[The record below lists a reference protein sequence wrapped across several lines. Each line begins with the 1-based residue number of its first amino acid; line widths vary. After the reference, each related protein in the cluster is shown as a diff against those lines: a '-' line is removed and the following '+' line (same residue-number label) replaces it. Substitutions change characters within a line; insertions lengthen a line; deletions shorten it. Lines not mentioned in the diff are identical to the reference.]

1 MDNNKEK
8 YLSES
13 LLSEEPKKKFVLKLK
28 SNSVTGDKI
37 APNAVDWDKLSQRIK
52 DLFASIQA
60 AIGEPIDP
68 DTIKEMIRNV
78 IKEMIDSGDEIID
91 EDALADRITQAVLNS
106 LGEKYPSF
114 KLDDSEISDSD
125 LINQPA
131 HSGTVGEVVFS
142 TTLHT
147 FLFKDTDQL
156 SLSYGKYY
164 KAWEGSDDY
173 LINNNAGPKKGVIF
187 MVEDGSDYY
196 YWDGHNLVPLG
207 SKEVIDIDAIA
218 ERVAEIIQVE
228 VEDKDFIPF
237 DGVMSKT
244 TSVTV
249 LDATAPQDVEGNILF
264 YAKTGTFI
272 YEVYEEQES
281 TSGQVSPPILKYYK
295 YWKGWTDYKDAQDTP
310 KSKVVF
316 VLRDGSSYYYWD
328 GSELQ
333 EFVTEESLAATIS
346 ALVIEAT
353 PIKGNNG
360 VKVVDTTEV
369 IGNKTVKV
377 KTASLADISKETY
390 NMIGTTYVFGNTL
403 PTVLSSN
410 TKYVIANNVS
420 NNAGKITLPS
430 GSKIVPNGGMPTV
443 AVEGG
448 EMSWVHSSD
457 VGFIQDNGTHDTDIG
472 AYNYSLFKSFVKTR
486 YNLILDGEYY
496 MHTSSRSTIEGK
508 ASDSAIT
515 LDRPLCIKD
524 GTLNL
529 LNEFINIVDG
539 GSLKAENT
547 TFVKLE
553 DSASYPIICIAPT
566 ESLIDRIEFIN
577 CNFIGKA
584 RGYLG
589 SLRFVCSY
597 IPSTIAPADVQIK
610 WTSKYFEEASL
621 NKPYIIDEVQENDTV
636 VYYYYIFPDD
646 YIVDTVNKTVKY
658 INEGKE
664 VIVDYKDWKNHASI
678 FAQQFSNVYFE
689 NNDAG
694 DTIFVPDD
702 QSTKW
707 AVDGIPGY
715 YKLYSLASADE
726 IQKSNGK
733 RYSTMPGADDD
744 TVLVEHCGIRVL
756 RFVDC
761 RMDGAKIDCGN
772 IEITDTC
779 EFTNCTFSR
788 ITSDVISLGSINT
801 YPYSNDWL
809 KKSCPCIVT
818 GCIFSGLKQI
828 IPYSS
833 ITYMTPML
841 IENSKLVV
849 RNCRMEDLICV
860 KTTYEVYGNVEELIF
875 ENNYVYNVLNAV
887 HKAPKNNHAV
897 GTEFFKSK
905 GAWYVDKSPVRIIRN
920 NWYEIDRETLW
931 PLFESYMKENYK
943 TDPLEPEGVF
953 NEYAM
958 NTSMLNFITPY
969 AVFSKIIIEGNTFKS
984 DGSLIPYSTSN
995 RTANV
1000 ENFQLIN
1007 NRFIFRN
1014 FNSDPTNPLILLR
1027 TPKPKN
1033 TSNIVITGN
1042 TFTAKESSVIT
1053 LISTFNVN
1061 CYPDNVIISNNIF
1074 NNCSFRL
1081 NDYDG
1086 GNCREAFKVGNITIK
1101 NNILNSLNG
1110 LPSTISHKSNIALSG
1125 GLYLAGDYQR
1135 YKVLGKANIDYI
1147 DFQDGGTVAPTAKI
1161 IDAVESEGIINV
1173 KIPHMCR
1180 TLALRSDG
1188 FSDGKLTGNNRTL
1201 VFKWSYFGNES
1212 YAIEIKY
1219 TYKDVKYTKYIEIL
1233 HSFPVGPKN
1242 VYAAFTVRDVKGL
1255 IYRNTAVNNDGFT
1268 ISNLSTLDDV
1278 GLQFF
1283 VEAIA
1288 QFRAIT
1294 NYKTELGSIYFHIYT
1309 MYPDGSRNDA
1319 GTDIEIKTYKIPN
1332 SLLLPSFC
1340 NAAWNIGTPTSISKF
1355 VPSGSTVTQQ
1365 WVDTISA
1372 GYSYTYKVSKDTQ
1385 QTTTVPYLVA
1395 ADAGYSVYIDDRKYT
1410 WNGAS
1415 WDAEKRIVSLTQAE
1429 YDAIVTKDADTL
1441 YLITD

>member
-28 SNSVTGDKI
+28 GNSVTGDKI

-52 DLFASIQA
+52 DLFAAIQA
-60 AIGEPIDP
+60 AIGEPVDP
-68 DTIKEMIRNV
+68 ETVKEMIKNV
-78 IKEMIDSGDEIID
+78 INDMIESGEEI
-91 EDALADRITQAVLNS
+91 V
-106 LGEKYPSF
+106 
-114 KLDDSEISDSD
+114 
-125 LINQPA
+125 
-131 HSGTVGEVVFS
+131 
-142 TTLHT
+142 
-147 FLFKDTDQL
+147 
-156 SLSYGKYY
+156 
-164 KAWEGSDDY
+164 
-173 LINNNAGPKKGVIF
+173 
-187 MVEDGSDYY
+187 
-196 YWDGHNLVPLG
+196 
-207 SKEVIDIDAIA
+207 DIDTVA
-218 ERVAEIIQVE
+218 EKVAEIIQVE
-228 VEDKDFIPF
+228 NKNFIPF
-237 DGVMSKT
+237 DGVMPKGT
-244 TSVTV
+244 PVDV
-249 LDATAPQDVEGNILF
+249 LDVQAPQDVDGNVLF
-264 YAKTGTFI
+264 YPQMGTFI
-272 YEVYEEQES
+272 YSVYEEPEES
-281 TSGQVSPPILKYYK
+281 ISGQITPQVSKYYK
-295 YWKGWTDYKDAQDTP
+295 YWEGWTDYKDAQDTP

-316 VLRDGSSYYYWD
+316 VLRNGSAYYYWD

-333 EFVTEESLAATIS
+333 EFVTETNLASTIDALDIESAAVTG
-346 ALVIEAT
+346 E
-353 PIKGNNG
+353 NG
-360 VKVVDTTEV
+360 VKVVETTKV
-369 IGNKTVKV
+369 VDDKTVKI
-377 KTASLADISKETY
+377 KTASLADIIKDAN
-390 NMIGTTYVFGNTL
+390 NMIGTTYNFNSILPVESKNKGNTKHIITTNITGQITGYENGQ
-403 PTVLSSN
+403 PKIDTS
-410 TKYVIANNVS
+410 
-420 NNAGKITLPS
+420 KITLPS

-443 AVEGG
+443 PVTGG

-457 VGFIQDNGTHDTDIG
+457 VGFIQDNGTHDTTIG
-472 AYNYSLFKSFVKTR
+472 AHNYSLFKSFVKTR

-496 MHTSSRSTIEGK
+496 MHTSSRSTTNGK
-508 ASDSAIT
+508 ASDNVIT

-553 DSASYPIICIAPT
+553 DSASYPVICIAPT
-566 ESLIDRIEFIN
+566 NSLIDRIEFIN

-597 IPSTIAPADVQIK
+597 ISPTIAPADVQIK
-610 WTSKYFEEASL
+610 WTSAYFEEASL
-621 NKPYIIDEVQENDTV
+621 NRPAIIDEVKENDTV

-658 INEGKE
+658 IDGEE
-664 VIVDYKDWKNHASI
+664 EITVAYADWKNHASI
-678 FAQQFSNVYFE
+678 LAQQFSDVYFE

-694 DTIFVPDD
+694 DTIFVSDAY
-702 QSTKW
+702 STKW
-707 AVDGIPGY
+707 AINGVPGY

-733 RYSTMPGADDD
+733 LYSTMTGADED
-744 TVLVEHCGIRVL
+744 TVLVEHCGIKVL

-788 ITSDVISLGSINT
+788 ITSDAISLGSINT

-818 GCIFSGLKQI
+818 GCIFRGLEQI
-828 IPYSS
+828 IPSSS
-833 ITYMTPML
+833 IAYMTPML

-849 RNCRMEDLICV
+849 KNCRMENLICA
-860 KTTYEVYGNVEELIF
+860 KTTYEIYANVEELIF

-887 HKAPKNNHAV
+887 HKTLKDSHSV

-905 GAWYVDKSPVRIIRN
+905 GAWYVNKSPVRIIRN
-920 NWYEIDRETLW
+920 NWYELDKETLW
-931 PLFESYMKENYK
+931 PIFKSYMIENYK

-969 AVFSKIIIEGNTFKS
+969 AIFSKIIIEGNTFKS
-984 DGSLIPYSTSN
+984 DGSLNPYSTSN
-995 RTANV
+995 RTTNV

-1007 NRFIFRN
+1007 NRFIFKS
-1014 FNSDPTNPLILLR
+1014 FNSSPTNPLLLLR

-1061 CYPDNVIISNNIF
+1061 CYPNNVVISNNIF

-1086 GNCREAFKVGNITIK
+1086 GNCREAFTADNITIK
-1101 NNILNSLNG
+1101 NNVLNSLNG
-1110 LPSTISHKSNIALSG
+1110 LPSTMSHKSDIALVG

-1135 YKVLGKANIDYI
+1135 YNVLGKADIDYI

-1161 IDAVESEGIINV
+1161 INAVESEGIINV

-1201 VFKWSYFGNES
+1201 IFKWSYFGNES

-1219 TYKDVKYTKYIEIL
+1219 TYKDVKHTKYIEIL
-1233 HSFPVGPKN
+1233 HSFPVGPSH
-1242 VYAAFTVRDVKGL
+1242 VYAAFTVRDVNGL
-1255 IYRNTAVNNDGFT
+1255 IYRNSAAGDNGFT
-1268 ISNLSTLDDV
+1268 INNLSTLDDI

-1283 VEAIA
+1283 VEAIG
-1288 QFRAIT
+1288 QRRAVT
-1294 NYKTELGSIYFHIYT
+1294 DYKTQPGSIYFHIYT
-1309 MYPDGSRNDA
+1309 MYPDGSKNDA

-1332 SLLLPSFC
+1332 SLLLPLFC
-1340 NAAWNIGTPTSISKF
+1340 NAAWNVGTPTSISKF

-1372 GYSYTYKVSKDTQ
+1372 GYSYTYNVSSIRQETI
-1385 QTTTVPYLVA
+1385 TIPYLVS
-1395 ADAGYSVYIDDRKYT
+1395 ADTGYNVYIDGRKYT
-1410 WNGAS
+1410 WNGTS

-1429 YDAIVTKDADTL
+1429 YDDITNKDADTL

>member
-13 LLSEEPKKKFVLKLK
+13 LLSEEPKKKYVLKLK
-28 SNSVTGDKI
+28 NNSVTGDKI

-52 DLFASIQA
+52 DLFAAIQA
-60 AIGEPIDP
+60 AIGEPVDP
-68 DTIKEMIRNV
+68 ETIKEMIKNV
-78 IKEMIDSGDEIID
+78 INDMIESGEEI
-91 EDALADRITQAVLNS
+91 V
-106 LGEKYPSF
+106 
-114 KLDDSEISDSD
+114 
-125 LINQPA
+125 
-131 HSGTVGEVVFS
+131 
-142 TTLHT
+142 
-147 FLFKDTDQL
+147 
-156 SLSYGKYY
+156 
-164 KAWEGSDDY
+164 
-173 LINNNAGPKKGVIF
+173 
-187 MVEDGSDYY
+187 
-196 YWDGHNLVPLG
+196 
-207 SKEVIDIDAIA
+207 DIDTIA
-218 ERVAEIIQVE
+218 EKVAEIIQVE
-228 VEDKDFIPF
+228 NKNFIPF
-237 DGVMSKT
+237 DGVMSKIT
-244 TSVTV
+244 LVDV
-249 LDATAPQDVEGNILF
+249 LDVQAPQDVEGNILF
-264 YAKTGTFI
+264 YPQAGTFI
-272 YEVYEEQES
+272 YRVYEEPEEPIP
-281 TSGQVSPPILKYYK
+281 GQITPSVSKYYK
-295 YWKGWTDYKDAQDTP
+295 YWEGWTDYKDAQDTP

-316 VLRDGSSYYYWD
+316 VLRNGSAYYYWD

-333 EFVTEESLAATIS
+333 EFVTETSLASTIDDLDIES
-346 ALVIEAT
+346 AAVIGE
-353 PIKGNNG
+353 NG
-360 VKVVDTTEV
+360 VKVVETTKV
-369 IGNKTVKV
+369 VDDKTVKI
-377 KTASLADISKETY
+377 KTASLADIPKDAN
-390 NMIGTTYVFGNTL
+390 NMIGTTYNFNSVLPVESKTRGNTKHIITTNITGQITGYVDGQ
-403 PTVLSSN
+403 PQIN
-410 TKYVIANNVS
+410 TS
-420 NNAGKITLPS
+420 KITLPS

-457 VGFIQDNGTHDTDIG
+457 VGFIQDNGAHDTTIG

-496 MHTSSRSTIEGK
+496 MYTSSRSTIGGK
-508 ASDSAIT
+508 ASASAIT

-553 DSASYPIICIAPT
+553 DSVSYPVICIAPT
-566 ESLIDRIEFIN
+566 DSLVDRIEFIN

-597 IPSTIAPADVQIK
+597 IPPTIAPTDVQIK

-621 NKPYIIDEVQENDTV
+621 NKPFIIDEVKDGNTT
-636 VYYYYIFPDD
+636 VYYYYIFPNN

-658 INEGKE
+658 IDGRKE
-664 VIVDYKDWKNHASI
+664 ITVAYADWKNHASI
-678 FAQQFSNVYFE
+678 LAQQFSDVYFE

-694 DTIFVPDD
+694 DTIFVSDAY
-702 QSTKW
+702 STKW
-707 AVDGIPGY
+707 AINGVPGY
-715 YKLYSLASADE
+715 YKLYSLASDDE

-733 RYSTMPGADDD
+733 RYSTMTGADDN
-744 TVLVEHCGIRVL
+744 TVLVEHCGIKVL

-761 RMDGAKIDCGN
+761 CMDGAKIDCGN

-779 EFTNCTFSR
+779 EFTNCTFNR

-809 KKSCPCIVT
+809 KKSCPCVVT
-818 GCIFSGLKQI
+818 GCIFRGLEQI
-828 IPYSS
+828 IPSGS
-833 ITYMTPML
+833 IVYVTPML
-841 IENSKLVV
+841 VENSKLVV
-849 RNCRMEDLICV
+849 RNCRMENLMCP
-860 KTTYEVYGNVEELIF
+860 KTTYEIYGNVEELIF
-875 ENNYVYNVLNAV
+875 ENNYVYNVLNV
-887 HKAPKNNHAV
+887 IHKTTGDSHSV
-897 GTEFFKSK
+897 GTQFFKSK

-920 NWYEIDRETLW
+920 NWYELDKETLW
-931 PLFESYMKENYK
+931 PIFESYMKENYK

-953 NEYAM
+953 SKYAM

-984 DGSLIPYSTSN
+984 DGSLNPYSTSN
-995 RTANV
+995 RTTNV

-1007 NRFIFRN
+1007 NRFIFKSFDSR
-1014 FNSDPTNPLILLR
+1014 PTNPLLLLR

-1042 TFTAKESSVIT
+1042 TFTAEESSVIT
-1053 LISTFNVN
+1053 LVSNFNVN
-1061 CYPDNVIISNNIF
+1061 CYPDNVVISNNIF

-1086 GNCREAFKVGNITIK
+1086 GNCREAFTAGNITIK
-1101 NNILNSLNG
+1101 NNVLNSLNG
-1110 LPSTISHKSNIALSG
+1110 LPSSISHKSDIALVG

-1135 YKVLGKANIDYI
+1135 YNVLGKADIDYI

-1161 IDAVESEGIINV
+1161 INAVESEGIINV

-1201 VFKWSYFGNES
+1201 IFKWSYFDNES
-1212 YAIEIKY
+1212 YGIEIKY

-1233 HSFPVGPKN
+1233 HAFPVGPSH
-1242 VYAAFTVRDVKGL
+1242 VYAAFTVRDVNGL
-1255 IYRNTAVNNDGFT
+1255 IYRNSVANDDGFT
-1268 ISNLSTLDDV
+1268 INNLSTLDDV

-1283 VEAIA
+1283 VEAIG
-1288 QFRAIT
+1288 QRRAVT
-1294 NYKTELGSIYFHIYT
+1294 DYETKQGSIYFHIYT

-1332 SLLLPSFC
+1332 SLLLPLFC
-1340 NAAWNIGTPTSISKF
+1340 NAAWNVGTPTSISKF
-1355 VPSGSTVTQQ
+1355 VPSGSIVTQQ

-1372 GYSYTYKVSKDTQ
+1372 GYSYTYSVSSIRQETI
-1385 QTTTVPYLVA
+1385 TIPYLVS
-1395 ADAGYSVYIDDRKYT
+1395 ADTGYNVYIDGRKYT
-1410 WNGAS
+1410 WNGTS

-1429 YDAIVTKDADTL
+1429 YDAIVNKDADTL